1 MTTTLASASDHRIMV
16 VGDVMLDRYLEGTA
30 SRLSPE
36 APVPV
41 LKVEQVFE
49 RAGGAANVA
58 INIAAL
64 GARVTLV
71 AYVGQDQD
79 AIQLKALLE
88 DAGVDCRFVPART
101 GRTIVKLRALAM
113 RQQIMRMDF
122 EDSFA
127 GEQHGPLLDQIAEL
141 APTHDLLVLS
151 DYAKGTLAEA
161 QSIIR
166 LIEPYD
172 IPVLV
177 DPKGTDYSRYAGAAM
192 ITPNESEFVAA
203 GGVTATDDEFRAS
216 AKAMVENLHLGALL
230 VTRGEKGMSLC
241 LPSGETHSIPAEA
254 REVFD
259 VTGAGDTVIATL
271 ATMIALGFPFRD
283 AMHWANQAAAIVV
296 ARKGTA
302 SVNAFELQSRID
314 EGKSRYGRTDVL
326 ELIQQARDAGET
338 VVMTNGCFD
347 ILHAGHVTYL
357 ERAKALGDRL
367 VVAVNDDASVGR
379 LKGPN
384 RPINPL
390 GDRMTVLEALSA
402 VDWVIPFAG
411 STGPDGTHEDTPR
424 DIIAQV
430 QPHVL
435 VKGGDYAA
443 ATVVGADEVLARG
456 GRVEILPFVE
466 GRSTTAIINQARQ
479 PSEVA
484 T

>member
-314 EGKSRYGRTDVL
+314 EGKSRHGRTDVL

-357 ERAKALGDRL
+357 EQAKALGDRL

-379 LKGPN
+379 LKGAN

-411 STGPDGTHEDTPR
+411 STGTDGTHEDTPR

-435 VKGGDYAA
+435 VKGGDYEV